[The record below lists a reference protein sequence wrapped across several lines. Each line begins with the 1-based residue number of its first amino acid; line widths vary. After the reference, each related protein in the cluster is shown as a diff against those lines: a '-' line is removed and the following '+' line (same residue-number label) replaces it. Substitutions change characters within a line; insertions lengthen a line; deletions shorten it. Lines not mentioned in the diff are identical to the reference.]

1 MRTLGRSAEKALL
14 VGLELPNQKGPRV
27 TESLEELGELVRSA
41 GASVASHAIQRL
53 QTPTSP
59 FYIGRGKAQE
69 LSERCQEGGIHSVI
83 FDDELTPAQSR
94 NLSNVFSRKVL
105 DRTQLILDI
114 FAQRAK
120 TREGKIQIELAQL
133 LYLLPRLTRLWSH
146 LSRQSGGIGTRGPG
160 ETQLEVDRRRVQQR
174 IARLHREL
182 EEVRRSRTVQR
193 QGRHRC
199 SWPTLCLV
207 GYTNSGKSTLFNRLT
222 QAEVLVEDKLFAT
235 LDPTIR
241 LLSLNGKQ
249 RAFLADTVG
258 FIRKLPHDLIDSF
271 RATLE
276 EVKEADLL
284 LHIVDVSDPKAEE
297 RISDVRR
304 VLEELGVL
312 QKPSLLVWNKIDR
325 LRGPAPLNRLLQ
337 RNPGSLGISARDGS
351 GIDELLS
358 RIETWSRGRAL
369 FFHFLLPVERGDLL
383 ARLHRE
389 GEPVQVRYRPDGV
402 EVRAWIPP
410 FLQAALAPFIVPERG
425 SADSRDV
432 AGGTAVGEDGSERAE
447 WAEGFGASGNSSRKW

>member
-1 MRTLGRSAEKALL
+1 MRTLGHPAEKALL
-14 VGLELPNQKGPRV
+14 VGIELPNQQEPGV
-27 TESLEELGELVRSA
+27 TESLEELGELARSA
-41 GASVASHAIQRL
+41 GAAVASHAVQRL
-53 QTPTSP
+53 QTPTAP
-59 FYIGRGKAQE
+59 FYIGRGKAEE

-146 LSRQSGGIGTRGPG
+146 LSRQTGGIGTRGPG

-174 IARLHREL
+174 IARLHRDL
-182 EEVRRSRTVQR
+182 EAVRRSRAVQR
-193 QGRHRC
+193 EGRHRC

-222 QAEVLVEDKLFAT
+222 QSEVLVEDKLFAT

-241 LLSLNGKQ
+241 LLQLGGKQ

-284 LHIVDVSDPKAEE
+284 IHLVDVSDPKVEE
-297 RISDVRR
+297 RIADVRR
-304 VLEELGVL
+304 VLEELDVL
-312 QKPSLLVWNKIDR
+312 GKPSLLVWNKIDR
-325 LRGPAPLNRLLQ
+325 LHGPALLHRLLQ
-337 RNPGSLGISARDGS
+337 RYPGSIGISAWDGS
-351 GIDELLS
+351 GIEELLS
-358 RIETWSRGRAL
+358 RIGSWSRGRAL
-369 FFHFLLPVERGDLL
+369 LFRLRLPVERGDLL

-389 GEPVQVRYRPDGV
+389 GEPVEVRYRPDGIYV
-402 EVRAWIPP
+402 HAWIPA
-410 FLQAALAPFIVPERG
+410 FLQASLAPFILPERG
-425 SADSRDV
+425 SADSRD
-432 AGGTAVGEDGSERAE
+432 ASGGTTAGEDGGERPE
-447 WAEGFGASGNSSRKW
+447 WAEGFGAAGDSSRNR

>member
-1 MRTLGRSAEKALL
+1 MRTIDRPEEKTLL
-14 VGLELPNQKGPRV
+14 VGLELPNQKEPRV

-41 GASVASHAIQRL
+41 GAAVASRAIQRL

-59 FYIGRGKAQE
+59 FYIGLGKAQE
-69 LSERCQEGGIHSVI
+69 LSEKCQEDGIHSVI

-146 LSRQSGGIGTRGPG
+146 LSRQTGGIGTRGPG
-160 ETQLEVDRRRVQQR
+160 ETQLEVDRRRIQQR

-182 EEVRRSRTVQR
+182 EAVRRSRSVQR
-193 QGRHRC
+193 EGRHRC
-199 SWPTLCLV
+199 AWPTFCLV

-222 QAEVLVEDKLFAT
+222 RSEVLVEDKLFAT

-241 LLSLNGKQ
+241 LLHLHGKP
-249 RAFLADTVG
+249 RAFLTDTVG

-284 LHIVDVSDPKAEE
+284 IHLVDISDPKVEE
-297 RISDVRR
+297 RIADVRR
-304 VLEELGVL
+304 VLEELDVL

-337 RNPGSLGISARDGS
+337 RYPGSLGVSARDGS
-351 GIDELLS
+351 GIEELLS
-358 RIETWSRGRAL
+358 RIESWSRGRAR
-369 FFHFLLPVERGDLL
+369 FFRFRLPVERGDLL

-389 GEPVQVRYRPDGV
+389 GEPVEIRYRPDGV
-402 EVRAWIPP
+402 YVQAWVPP
-410 FLQAALAPFIVPERG
+410 FLQASLAPFMVAEHG
-425 SADSRDV
+425 SADSRDA
-432 AGGTAVGEDGSERAE
+432 AGGTTAGENGGMRTERS
-447 WAEGFGASGNSSRKW
+447 EGFGTAGDSSGKW

>member
-1 MRTLGRSAEKALL
+1 MRTTDRSTEKTLL
-14 VGLELPNQKGPRV
+14 VGLELPNQDEPQV

-41 GASVASHAIQRL
+41 GAAVASHAIQRL

-59 FYIGRGKAQE
+59 YYIGRGKAQD
-69 LSERCQEGGIHSVI
+69 LSRKCQEDGIQSVI

-94 NLSNVFSRKVL
+94 NLANVFSRKVL

-146 LSRQSGGIGTRGPG
+146 LSRQTGGIGTRGPG

-174 IARLHREL
+174 IARLHRDL
-182 EEVRRSRTVQR
+182 EAVRRSRSVQR
-193 QGRHRC
+193 EGRHRC
-199 SWPTLCLV
+199 SWPTFCLV

-222 QAEVLVEDKLFAT
+222 QSEVLVEDKLFAT

-241 LLSLNGKQ
+241 LLPLSGKQ
-249 RAFLADTVG
+249 RAFLTDTVG

-276 EVKEADLL
+276 EVKQADLL
-284 LHIVDVSDPKAEE
+284 IHLVDVSDPKVEE
-297 RISDVRR
+297 RIADVRR
-304 VLEELGVL
+304 VLEELDVL
-312 QKPSLLVWNKIDR
+312 RKPALLVWNKIDR
-325 LRGPAPLNRLLQ
+325 LQGPAPLNRLLQ
-337 RNPGSLGISARDGS
+337 RHPGSLGVSARDGS
-351 GIDELLS
+351 GIRELLS
-358 RIETWSRGRAL
+358 RVEGWSRGRAL
-369 FFHFLLPVERGDLL
+369 FFRFRLPVERGDLL

-389 GEPVQVRYRPDGV
+389 GEPVDVRYRPDGV
-402 EVRAWIPP
+402 YVKAWIPP
-410 FLQAALAPFIVPERG
+410 FLQAALTPFIVPERG
-425 SADSRDV
+425 SADSGD
-432 AGGTAVGEDGSERAE
+432 ATGGAPPRENGGGRTERPQ
-447 WAEGFGASGNSSRKW
+447 GFGAAGDSSGQR

>member
-1 MRTLGRSAEKALL
+1 MRTIDRSAEKTLL
-14 VGLELPNQKGPRV
+14 VGLELPNQKQPPV
-27 TESLEELGELVRSA
+27 SESLEELGELVRSA
-41 GASVASHAIQRL
+41 GAAVASHAIQRL
-53 QTPTSP
+53 QMPTAP
-59 FYIGRGKAQE
+59 YYIGRGKAQD
-69 LSERCQEGGIHSVI
+69 LSKKCQENGIHSVI

-146 LSRQSGGIGTRGPG
+146 LSRQTGGIGTRGPG

-182 EEVRRSRTVQR
+182 EAVRRSRTVQR
-193 QGRHRC
+193 EGRHRC
-199 SWPTLCLV
+199 SWPTFCLV

-222 QAEVLVEDKLFAT
+222 RSEVLVEDKLFAT

-241 LLSLNGKQ
+241 LLQLNGKQ
-249 RAFLADTVG
+249 RAFLIDTVG

-276 EVKEADLL
+276 EVREADLL
-284 LHIVDVSDPKAEE
+284 IHLVDVSDPKVED
-297 RISDVRR
+297 RIADVRR
-304 VLEELGVL
+304 VLGELDVL
-312 QKPSLLVWNKIDR
+312 HKPSLLVWNKIDR
-325 LRGPAPLNRLLQ
+325 LQGPAPLRRLLQ
-337 RNPGSLGISARDGS
+337 RYPGSLGVSARDGS
-351 GIDELLS
+351 GIEELIS
-358 RIETWSRGRAL
+358 RIENWSRGRAL
-369 FFHFLLPVERGDLL
+369 FFRFCLPVERGDLL

-389 GEPVQVRYRPDGV
+389 GEPVDVRYSPDGV
-402 EVRAWIPP
+402 HVQAWIPP
-410 FLQAALAPFIVPERG
+410 FLQAALAPYIVSGRG
-425 SADSRDV
+425 STDSGDV
-432 AGGTAVGEDGSERAE
+432 AGGAPAGEIGFDRPERP
-447 WAEGFGASGNSSRKW
+447 EGFGASGDSSGQR

>member
-1 MRTLGRSAEKALL
+1 MRTLGHPAEKALL
-14 VGLELPNQKGPRV
+14 VGIELPNQQEPGV

-41 GASVASHAIQRL
+41 GAAVASHAVQRL
-53 QTPTSP
+53 QTPTAP
-59 FYIGRGKAQE
+59 FYIGRGKAEE

-146 LSRQSGGIGTRGPG
+146 LSRQTGGIGTRGPG

-174 IARLHREL
+174 IARLHRDL
-182 EEVRRSRTVQR
+182 EAVRRSRAVQR
-193 QGRHRC
+193 EGRHRC

-222 QAEVLVEDKLFAT
+222 QSEVLVEDKLFAT

-241 LLSLNGKQ
+241 LLQMKGKQ

-284 LHIVDVSDPKAEE
+284 IHLVDVSDPKAEE
-297 RISDVRR
+297 RIADVRG
-304 VLEELGVL
+304 VLEDLGVL
-312 QKPSLLVWNKIDR
+312 GKPSLLVWNKIDR
-325 LRGPAPLNRLLQ
+325 LHGPAPLNRLLQ
-337 RNPGSLGISARDGS
+337 RYPGSIGVSARDGS
-351 GIDELLS
+351 GMDELLS
-358 RIETWSRGRAL
+358 RIESWSRGTAL
-369 FFHFLLPVERGDLL
+369 LFRLRLPVERGDLL

-389 GEPVQVRYRPDGV
+389 GEPVEVRYRPDGV
-402 EVRAWIPP
+402 YVRAWIPP
-410 FLQAALAPFIVPERG
+410 FLQASLAPFIVPERG
-425 SADSRDV
+425 STDSRNAPGGAA
-432 AGGTAVGEDGSERAE
+432 AGENGDERPE
-447 WAEGFGASGNSSRKW
+447 WPEGFGAAGDSSRKR

>member
-1 MRTLGRSAEKALL
+1 MRSVDRSAEKTLL
-14 VGLELPNQKGPRV
+14 VGLELPNQKDPKV

-41 GASVASHAIQRL
+41 GAAVASQAIQRL

-59 FYIGRGKAQE
+59 YYIGRGKAQE
-69 LSERCQEGGIHSVI
+69 LSERCQEDGIHSVI

-146 LSRQSGGIGTRGPG
+146 LSRQAGGIGTRGPG

-182 EEVRRSRTVQR
+182 EAVQRSRSVQR
-193 QGRHRC
+193 EGRHRC
-199 SWPTLCLV
+199 SWPTFCLV

-222 QAEVLVEDKLFAT
+222 QSDVLVEDKLFAT

-241 LLSLNGKQ
+241 LLQLNGKQ

-276 EVKEADLL
+276 EVKEADFLIHL
-284 LHIVDVSDPKAEE
+284 VDGSDLKAEE
-297 RISDVRR
+297 RIADVRR
-304 VLEELGVL
+304 VLEELDVL
-312 QKPSLLVWNKIDR
+312 RKPSLLVWNKIDR
-325 LRGPAPLNRLLQ
+325 LQGPALLNRLLQ
-337 RNPGSLGISARDGS
+337 RHPGSLGISARDGF
-351 GIDELLS
+351 GLQELLS
-358 RIETWSRGRAL
+358 RIESWSRGRAL
-369 FFHFLLPVERGDLL
+369 FFRLRLPVERGDLL

-389 GEPVQVRYRPDGV
+389 GEPVDVRYRPDGV
-402 EVRAWIPP
+402 YVQAWIPP
-410 FLQAALAPFIVPERG
+410 FLQASLAPFIVPERG
-425 SADSRDV
+425 SADSGD
-432 AGGTAVGEDGSERAE
+432 ATGGTSARENGRDWSE
-447 WAEGFGASGNSSRKW
+447 WPEGFGAAGDSSRQW